1 MKIGIIGAGNIGSIL
16 VRKLTRLGHEVAVAN
31 SRGPETL
38 SGLADETG
46 AIASTIEGAVRGSEI
61 VIITIPQGHIGSLPK
76 NLFAGPGEQ
85 IILDTGNYYPNGNPE
100 YGREADGFIAEIEA
114 GMPESRWVEKQ
125 LGHPV
130 VKVFNT
136 IFADDLA
143 ERGKLKGDSARVA
156 LPIAGD
162 DSYSKQV
169 VTKLLDELGF
179 DAVDAG
185 NLDESWRQQPA
196 TPVYIKN
203 LNTEQLTRGLSEARP
218 ERKAEW
224 RANRK

>member
-1 MKIGIIGAGNIGSIL
+1 M
-16 VRKLTRLGHEVAVAN
+16 AVAD

-38 SGLADETG
+38 SSLSNETG
-46 AIASTIEGAVRGSEI
+46 ARASAIEGAVRGSEI
-61 VIITIPQGHIGSLPK
+61 VIITIPQGRIGSLPK
-76 NLFAGPGEQ
+76 NLFAEPGER
-85 IILDTGNYYPNGNPE
+85 ITLDTDNYYPNGNPD

-114 GMPESRWVEKQ
+114 GMPESRWVETQ

-143 ERGKLKGDSARVA
+143 ERGKPKGDPARVA

-162 DSYSKQV
+162 NFHFKQV
-169 VTKLLDELGF
+169 VTQLLGELGF

-203 LNTEQLTRGLSEARP
+203 LNAEQLARV
-218 ERKAEW
+218 
-224 RANRK
+224 